1 MSSVL
6 SERMEQYILSRK
18 SRALYREVSTRTRR
32 IEISRNLLKVLRRP
46 VSIQVLGD
54 ANDALES
61 SPAVWR
67 IPI

>member
-6 SERMEQYILSRK
+6 PERMDQYILSRK
-18 SRALYREVSTRTRR
+18 SRAFCWKVSTGTHC
-32 IEISRNLLKVLRRP
+32 IAISRNLLGVLRRP
-46 VSIQVLGD
+46 VSIQMPID